1 MYFDQGHVEYIVF
14 PLGRWDVMAAELVS
28 PSEEGVERIVDSRVL
43 DVLLDVCIRLPI
55 VEVLSAVDA
64 EPSCY

>member
-1 MYFDQGHVEYIVF
+1 
-14 PLGRWDVMAAELVS
+14 MAAELVS